1 LFRLDVD
8 GQQKFVVVDYK
19 SNNLTRFNAAHPY
32 GYESMRAAMMA
43 SGYPLQALIYSVAT
57 HRFLRSRL
65 NGYDPAVHL
74 GGCGYLFMR
83 GMIGEN
89 TPAVDGVADGV
100 FVWRPSTE
108 LVIGA
113 DRVLGGGDA

>member
-1 LFRLDVD
+1 
-8 GQQKFVVVDYK
+8 VVVDYK

-65 NGYDPAVHL
+65 NDYDPSLHL

-83 GMIGEN
+83 GMIGEH
-89 TPAVDGVADGV
+89 TRVVDGVADGV